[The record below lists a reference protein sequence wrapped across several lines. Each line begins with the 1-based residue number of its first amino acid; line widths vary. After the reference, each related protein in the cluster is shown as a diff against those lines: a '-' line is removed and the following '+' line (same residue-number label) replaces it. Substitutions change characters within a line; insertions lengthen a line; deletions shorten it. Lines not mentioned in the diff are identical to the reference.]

1 MDKHEY
7 AKMEF
12 FYKKDLFYLEKII
25 KPTTFHNKKK
35 DLLLSIDTFYAEWCP
50 NCHYDVKTLKEVF
63 NLFSEDL
70 VDFNLNMMLSS
81 DKDSINLEE
90 KLKIIEEID
99 ETLDAYKVEEL
110 SNIWQDIN
118 KEEILYLLNN
128 INKIHSSVLKNEIIS
143 TLSSAKIVPNGFTQE
158 EFNRFLINSLLK
170 LGDRKKAYEIIQ
182 SIDSSSDNIND
193 SYYKQFTLNYLLSTY
208 NLSEACNYRESIK
221 DLDLKSKTNFFLK
234 IDIFCLILEEKFD
247 QANLLNALLI
257 ETETI
262 QDDYFQ
268 FLLSK
273 LIDFENE
280 LENVIFS
287 DNSKDIFLYSAMHR
301 IANLPLNKNF
311 FNIDPINLSMPI
323 ILSFATDINLRLRAA
338 HFAFLENLINID
350 SLAALYQTVDFT
362 YDQLN
367 NPTEVLKTLNG
378 NVEIGMAYF
387 YQLINVQLLP
397 ITRLEAIIQ
406 FWEFAEENNLE
417 IIAYKISKKNLNTIE
432 PSSEISMYGP
442 SIAKAYIMSKDY
454 ENANKWLLF
463 AENAVNDKLSIS
475 KLNSAKLLLNL
486 YAIKEEENL
495 TNILYENLKYMSTNL
510 VDNNEENSNKI
521 EVLNLIF
528 SILNE
533 ENENPFKIQKKIQES
548 KEMPA
553 LYLLESIRNAS
564 KKNNQIRLLFNIIL
578 SIDGKKWTDI
588 HPEHLRII
596 LLNLQNYKEGTI
608 INNILLEVLEDNK
621 II

>member
-1 MDKHEY
+1 MRIALY
-7 AKMEF
+7 IIIS
-12 FYKKDLFYLEKII
+12 LFIKSTFANEVTII
-25 KPTTFHNKKK
+25 ELHNK
-35 DLLLSIDTFYAEWCP
+35 SIDQVLIENAE
-50 NCHYDVKTLKEVF
+50 NANNQQSNQEIITEDIQ
-63 NLFSEDL
+63 SE
-70 VDFNLNMMLSS
+70 N
-81 DKDSINLEE
+81 DSINLEE

-99 ETLDAYKVEEL
+99 ETLNSSEVEEL
-110 SNIWQDIN
+110 NNIWQEVN
-118 KEEILYLLNN
+118 KEELLYLLDN

-143 TLSSAKIVPNGFTQE
+143 TLASTKIVPSGFNQE

-170 LGDRKKAYEIIQ
+170 LGDRKKAYTIIQ
-182 SIDSSSDNIND
+182 SIDSSSNDTND

-221 DLDLKSKTNFFLK
+221 DLDLNSETNFFLK

-323 ILSFATDINLRLRAA
+323 ILSFATDINLRLKAA

-367 NPTEVLKTLNG
+367 NPSEVLSTLNG
-378 NVEIGMAYF
+378 NTEIGMAYF

-397 ITRLEAIIQ
+397 ITRLEAIVQ
-406 FWEFAEENNLE
+406 FWKFAEENNLE
-417 IIAYKISKKNLNTIE
+417 IIAYKISKKSLNTIE

-475 KLNSAKLLLNL
+475 KLNSSKLLLNL
-486 YAIKEEENL
+486 YAVNEEESL
-495 TNILYENLKYMSTNL
+495 TDILFENLKYMNTNL
-510 VDNNEENSNKI
+510 VDNKEENSNKI

-528 SILNE
+528 SILNN

-548 KEMPA
+548 KVMPA

-564 KKNNQIRLLFNIIL
+564 KKNNQIKLLFNVIL
-578 SIDGKKWTDI
+578 SINGKKWTDI

>member
-1 MDKHEY
+1 MRIALY
-7 AKMEF
+7 IIIS
-12 FYKKDLFYLEKII
+12 LFIKSTFANEVTII
-25 KPTTFHNKKK
+25 ELHNK
-35 DLLLSIDTFYAEWCP
+35 SIDQVLIENAE
-50 NCHYDVKTLKEVF
+50 NANNQQSNQEIITEDIQ
-63 NLFSEDL
+63 SE
-70 VDFNLNMMLSS
+70 N
-81 DKDSINLEE
+81 DSINLEE

-99 ETLDAYKVEEL
+99 ETLNSSEVEEL
-110 SNIWQDIN
+110 NNIWQEVN
-118 KEEILYLLNN
+118 KEELLYLLDN

-143 TLSSAKIVPNGFTQE
+143 TLASTKIVPSGFNQE

-170 LGDRKKAYEIIQ
+170 LGDRKKAYTIIQ
-182 SIDSSSDNIND
+182 SIDSSSNDTND

-221 DLDLKSKTNFFLK
+221 DLDLNSETNFFLK

-287 DNSKDIFLYSAMHR
+287 DSSKDIFLYSAMHR

-311 FNIDPINLSMPI
+311 FNTDPINLSMPI

-367 NPTEVLKTLNG
+367 NPSEVLNTLNG

-417 IIAYKISKKNLNTIE
+417 IIAYKISKKSLNTIE

-442 SIAKAYIMSKDY
+442 SIAKAYIMSTDY

-463 AENAVNDKLSIS
+463 AESSINDKLSIS
-475 KLNSAKLLLNL
+475 KLNSSKLLLNL
-486 YAIKEEENL
+486 YAIKEEDNL
-495 TNILYENLKYMSTNL
+495 TDILYENLKYMSTNL
-510 VDNNEENSNKI
+510 VDNNDENSNKI

-528 SILNE
+528 SILNN

>member
-1 MDKHEY
+1 MRITLY
-7 AKMEF
+7 IIILF
-12 FYKKDLFYLEKII
+12 FIKSTFANEITII
-25 KPTTFHNKKK
+25 ELHNK
-35 DLLLSIDTFYAEWCP
+35 SIDQVLIENFE
-50 NCHYDVKTLKEVF
+50 NENNQQSKQEII
-63 NLFSEDL
+63 SEDIQN
-70 VDFNLNMMLSS
+70 DN

-99 ETLDAYKVEEL
+99 ETLNSNKVEEL
-110 SNIWQDIN
+110 NNIWQEVN

-143 TLSSAKIVPNGFTQE
+143 TLASTKIVPNGFSEE

-170 LGDRKKAYEIIQ
+170 LGDRKKAYEIIL
-182 SIDSSSDNIND
+182 SIDSSTDNINN

-208 NLSEACNYRESIK
+208 SLSEACNYRESIK
-221 DLDLKSKTNFFLK
+221 DLDLNSETNFFLK

-287 DNSKDIFLYSAMHR
+287 DNSRDIFLYSAMHR

-323 ILSFATDINLRLRAA
+323 ILSFATDINLRLKAA

-350 SLAALYQTVDFT
+350 SLSALYQTVDFT

-367 NPTEVLKTLNG
+367 NPSEVLNTLNG
-378 NVEIGMAYF
+378 NIEIGMAYF

-406 FWEFAEENNLE
+406 FWEFAEKNNLE
-417 IIAYKISKKNLNTIE
+417 IIAYKISKKSLNTIE
-432 PSSEISMYGP
+432 PSSEISIYGP
-442 SIAKAYIMSKDY
+442 SIAKAYVMSKDF

-463 AENAVNDKLSIS
+463 AENSVDDQLSIS
-475 KLNSAKLLLNL
+475 KLNSSKLLFNL
-486 YAIKEEENL
+486 YSIKDEENL
-495 TNILYENLKYMSTNL
+495 TNILFENLKFMNTNL
-510 VDNNEENSNKI
+510 IANNNEYETKV

-528 SILNE
+528 SLLNS
-533 ENENPFKIQKKIQES
+533 ENDNPFKIQRKIQES

-553 LYLLESIRNAS
+553 LYLLESIRSAS
-564 KKNNQIRLLFNIIL
+564 SQNNEIRLLFNIIL
-578 SIDGKKWTDI
+578 SINGKKWQDI
-588 HPEHLRII
+588 HPEHLRVI
-596 LLNLQNYKEGTI
+596 LLSLQNYKEGTI
-608 INNILLEVLEDNK
+608 INNVLLEVLEDNK

>member
-1 MDKHEY
+1 MRIVLY
-7 AKMEF
+7 IVISF
-12 FYKKDLFYLEKII
+12 FIKSTFANEITII
-25 KPTTFHNKKK
+25 ELHNK
-35 DLLLSIDTFYAEWCP
+35 SIDQVLIE
-50 NCHYDVKTLKEVF
+50 N
-63 NLFSEDL
+63 SENANNQQSNEEIIAADIQS
-70 VDFNLNMMLSS
+70 DNDSS
-81 DKDSINLEE
+81 NLEE

-99 ETLDAYKVEEL
+99 ETLSANKVEEL
-110 SNIWQDIN
+110 NNIWQDIN
-118 KEEILYLLNN
+118 KEEILYLVNN

-143 TLSSAKIVPNGFTQE
+143 TLSSTKIVPSGFTQE

-170 LGDRKKAYEIIQ
+170 LGDRKKVYEIIQ
-182 SIDSSSDNIND
+182 SIDNSSDSIND
-193 SYYKQFTLNYLLSTY
+193 SYYKQFTLNYLLSKY

-221 DLDLKSKTNFFLK
+221 DLDLNSETNFFLK
-234 IDIFCLILEEKFD
+234 IDIFCLVLEEKFD

-280 LENVIFS
+280 LENDIFS

-311 FNIDPINLSMPI
+311 FNTDPINLSMPI
-323 ILSFATDINLRLRAA
+323 ILSFATDINLRLKAA

-350 SLAALYQTVDFT
+350 SLSALYQTVDFT
-362 YDQLN
+362 YDELN
-367 NPTEVLKTLNG
+367 NPSDVLNTLNG
-378 NVEIGMAYF
+378 NIEIGMAYF

-417 IIAYKISKKNLNTIE
+417 IIAYKISKKSLNTIE

-475 KLNSAKLLLNL
+475 KLNSSKLLLHL
-486 YAIKEEENL
+486 YAVKEEESL
-495 TNILYENLKYMSTNL
+495 TDILYENLKYMSTNL
-510 VDNNEENSNKI
+510 VDTNDENSNKI

-528 SILNE
+528 SILNND
-533 ENENPFKIQKKIQES
+533 NENPFKIRKKIQES

-553 LYLLESIRNAS
+553 LYLLESIRSAS
-564 KKNNQIRLLFNIIL
+564 KNNNQIKLLFNIIL

>member
-1 MDKHEY
+1 
-7 AKMEF
+7 
-12 FYKKDLFYLEKII
+12 
-25 KPTTFHNKKK
+25 
-35 DLLLSIDTFYAEWCP
+35 
-50 NCHYDVKTLKEVF
+50 
-63 NLFSEDL
+63 
-70 VDFNLNMMLSS
+70 
-81 DKDSINLEE
+81 
-90 KLKIIEEID
+90 
-99 ETLDAYKVEEL
+99 
-110 SNIWQDIN
+110 
-118 KEEILYLLNN
+118 
-128 INKIHSSVLKNEIIS
+128 
-143 TLSSAKIVPNGFTQE
+143 
-158 EFNRFLINSLLK
+158 
-170 LGDRKKAYEIIQ
+170 
-182 SIDSSSDNIND
+182 
-193 SYYKQFTLNYLLSTY
+193 
-208 NLSEACNYRESIK
+208 
-221 DLDLKSKTNFFLK
+221 
-234 IDIFCLILEEKFD
+234 
-247 QANLLNALLI
+247 
-257 ETETI
+257 
-262 QDDYFQ
+262 
-268 FLLSK
+268 
-273 LIDFENE
+273 
-280 LENVIFS
+280 
-287 DNSKDIFLYSAMHR
+287 MHR

-311 FNIDPINLSMPI
+311 FNTDPINLSMPI

-367 NPTEVLKTLNG
+367 NPSEVLNTLNG

-417 IIAYKISKKNLNTIE
+417 IIAYKISKKSLNTIE

-442 SIAKAYIMSKDY
+442 SIAKAYIMSTDY

-463 AENAVNDKLSIS
+463 AESSINDKLSIS
-475 KLNSAKLLLNL
+475 KLNSSKLLLNL
-486 YAIKEEENL
+486 YAIKEEDNL
-495 TNILYENLKYMSTNL
+495 TDILYENLKYMSTNL
-510 VDNNEENSNKI
+510 VDNNDENSNKI

-528 SILNE
+528 SILNN

>member
-1 MDKHEY
+1 MRIALH
-7 AKMEF
+7 
-12 FYKKDLFYLEKII
+12 II
-25 KPTTFHNKKK
+25 ILVFIKSTFANEITIIELHNK
-35 DLLLSIDTFYAEWCP
+35 SIDQILIENFENENNQETEQEIIVE
-50 NCHYDVKTLKEVF
+50 DVQ
-63 NLFSEDL
+63 
-70 VDFNLNMMLSS
+70 S

-99 ETLDAYKVEEL
+99 ETLNTDKVEEIN
-110 SNIWQDIN
+110 NIWQDVN
-118 KEEILYLLNN
+118 KEEILYLVNN
-128 INKIHSSVLKNEIIS
+128 INKIHSTVLKNEIVS
-143 TLSSAKIVPNGFTQE
+143 TLASTKTVPNGFTQE
-158 EFNRFLINSLLK
+158 EFSRFLINSLLK
-170 LGDRKKAYEIIQ
+170 LGDRKKAYEMIQ
-182 SIDSSSDNIND
+182 LIDSSSDNIND
-193 SYYKQFTLNYLLSTY
+193 SYYKEFTLNYLLSTY
-208 NLSEACNYRESIK
+208 DLSEACNYRESIK
-221 DLDLKSKTNFFLK
+221 DLDLNSKTNFFLK

-287 DNSKDIFLYSAMHR
+287 DNSRDIFLYSAMHR

-323 ILSFATDINLRLRAA
+323 ILSFATDINLRLKAA

-350 SLAALYQTVDFT
+350 SLSALYQTVDFT

-367 NPTEVLKTLNG
+367 NPSEMLNTLNG
-378 NVEIGMAYF
+378 NIEIGMAYF

-406 FWEFAEENNLE
+406 FWKFAEENNLE
-417 IIAYKISKKNLNTIE
+417 SVAYQISKKSLNTIE

-463 AENAVNDKLSIS
+463 AESSVNDKLSIS
-475 KLNSAKLLLNL
+475 KLNSSKLLLNL
-486 YAIKEEENL
+486 YAINEEENL
-495 TNILYENLKYMSTNL
+495 SDILYENLKYMNTNL
-510 VDNNEENSNKI
+510 VDNNESNSNKI

-528 SILNE
+528 SILNN
-533 ENENPFKIQKKIQES
+533 ENENPFKLQKKIQEN

-564 KKNNQIRLLFNIIL
+564 KKNNQIILLFNIIL

-608 INNILLEVLEDNK
+608 INNILLEVLEDNR

>member
-1 MDKHEY
+1 MRIALY
-7 AKMEF
+7 III
-12 FYKKDLFYLEKII
+12 LFCI
-25 KPTTFHNKKK
+25 KPTFANEITIIELHNK
-35 DLLLSIDTFYAEWCP
+35 SIDQILIENSENENNQQSKQEIIAE
-50 NCHYDVKTLKEVF
+50 DIQ
-63 NLFSEDL
+63 
-70 VDFNLNMMLSS
+70 S

-99 ETLDAYKVEEL
+99 ETLNTYKVKEL
-110 SNIWQDIN
+110 NNIWQDIN

-170 LGDRKKAYEIIQ
+170 LGDRKKVYEIIQ
-182 SIDSSSDNIND
+182 SIDSSSDNINN

-221 DLDLKSKTNFFLK
+221 DLDLNSKTNFFLK

-287 DNSKDIFLYSAMHR
+287 DNSRDIFLYSAMHR

-323 ILSFATDINLRLRAA
+323 ILSFATDINLRLKAA

-350 SLAALYQTVDFT
+350 SLSALYQTVDFT

-367 NPTEVLKTLNG
+367 NPSEVLNNLNG

-417 IIAYKISKKNLNTIE
+417 SIAYQISKKSLNTIE

-442 SIAKAYIMSKDY
+442 SIAKAYIMSKEY

-463 AENAVNDKLSIS
+463 AESAVDDKLSIS
-475 KLNSAKLLLNL
+475 KLNSSKLLLNL
-486 YAIKEEENL
+486 YAINEEENL
-495 TNILYENLKYMSTNL
+495 TDILY
-510 VDNNEENSNKI
+510 
-521 EVLNLIF
+521 
-528 SILNE
+528 
-533 ENENPFKIQKKIQES
+533 
-548 KEMPA
+548 
-553 LYLLESIRNAS
+553 
-564 KKNNQIRLLFNIIL
+564 
-578 SIDGKKWTDI
+578 
-588 HPEHLRII
+588 
-596 LLNLQNYKEGTI
+596 
-608 INNILLEVLEDNK
+608 
-621 II
+621 

>member
-1 MDKHEY
+1 MRIALY
-7 AKMEF
+7 IIILF
-12 FYKKDLFYLEKII
+12 FIKSTFANEITII
-25 KPTTFHNKKK
+25 ELHNK
-35 DLLLSIDTFYAEWCP
+35 SIDQVLIE
-50 NCHYDVKTLKEVF
+50 NSENENNQQSKQEII
-63 NLFSEDL
+63 SEDIK
-70 VDFNLNMMLSS
+70 NN
-81 DKDSINLEE
+81 KDSINLEE

-99 ETLDAYKVEEL
+99 ETLSTNKVQEL
-110 SNIWQDIN
+110 NNIWQDIN
-118 KEEILYLLNN
+118 KEEIIYLVSN
-128 INKIHSSVLKNEIIS
+128 INKIHSSILKNEIIS
-143 TLSSAKIVPNGFTQE
+143 TLASTTIVPNGFTQE
-158 EFNRFLINSLLK
+158 DFNRFLINSLLK

-182 SIDSSSDNIND
+182 SIDSSSDSINN

-221 DLDLKSKTNFFLK
+221 DLDLNSKTNFFLK

-257 ETETI
+257 ETEKI

-273 LIDFENE
+273 LIDLENE
-280 LENVIFS
+280 LENIIFS
-287 DNSKDIFLYSAMHR
+287 DNSRDIFLYSAMHR

-311 FNIDPINLSMPI
+311 FNTDPINLSMPI
-323 ILSFATDINLRLRAA
+323 ILSFATDINLRLKAA

-350 SLAALYQTVDFT
+350 SLSALYQTVDFT

-367 NPTEVLKTLNG
+367 NPSEVLNNLNG
-378 NVEIGMAYF
+378 DIEIGMAYF

-417 IIAYKISKKNLNTIE
+417 SIAYQISKKSLNTIE

-463 AENAVNDKLSIS
+463 AESAVDDKLSIS
-475 KLNSAKLLLNL
+475 KLNSSKLLLNL
-486 YAIKEEENL
+486 YSINEEENL

-528 SILNE
+528 SILNN

-564 KKNNQIRLLFNIIL
+564 IKNNQIRLLFYIIL

>member
-1 MDKHEY
+1 MRIALY
-7 AKMEF
+7 IIIS
-12 FYKKDLFYLEKII
+12 LFIKSTLASEITII
-25 KPTTFHNKKK
+25 ELHNK
-35 DLLLSIDTFYAEWCP
+35 SIDQVLIENSENADNQQSNQEIIAE
-50 NCHYDVKTLKEVF
+50 DIQ
-63 NLFSEDL
+63 SENDA
-70 VDFNLNMMLSS
+70 
-81 DKDSINLEE
+81 INLEE
-90 KLKIIEEID
+90 KIKIIDEID
-99 ETLDAYKVEEL
+99 ETLNANKVEEL
-110 SNIWQDIN
+110 NNIWQEVN
-118 KEEILYLLNN
+118 KEEILYLVNN
-128 INKIHSSVLKNEIIS
+128 INNIHSSVLKKEIIS
-143 TLSSAKIVPNGFTQE
+143 TLASTKLVPSGFNQD
-158 EFNRFLINSLLK
+158 EFNRFVINSLIK

-182 SIDSSSDNIND
+182 SIDSSSDNINN

-221 DLDLKSKTNFFLK
+221 DLDLNSETNFFLK

-257 ETETI
+257 ETETV

-273 LIDFENE
+273 LINFESE

-323 ILSFATDINLRLRAA
+323 ILSFATDINLRLKAA

-367 NPTEVLKTLNG
+367 NPSEVLSTLNG
-378 NVEIGMAYF
+378 NTEIGMAYF

-397 ITRLEAIIQ
+397 ITRLEAIVQ
-406 FWEFAEENNLE
+406 FWKFAEENNLE
-417 IIAYKISKKNLNTIE
+417 IIAYKISKKSLNTIE

-475 KLNSAKLLLNL
+475 KLNSSKLLLNL
-486 YAIKEEENL
+486 YAVNEEESL
-495 TNILYENLKYMSTNL
+495 TDILFENLKYMNTNL
-510 VDNNEENSNKI
+510 VDNKEENSNKI

-528 SILNE
+528 SILNN

-548 KEMPA
+548 KVMPA
-553 LYLLESIRNAS
+553 LYLLESIRSAS
-564 KKNNQIRLLFNIIL
+564 KKNNQIKLLFNVIL
-578 SIDGKKWTDI
+578 SINGKKWTDI

>member
-1 MDKHEY
+1 MRIALY
-7 AKMEF
+7 IIIS
-12 FYKKDLFYLEKII
+12 LFIKSTFANEITII
-25 KPTTFHNKKK
+25 ELHNK
-35 DLLLSIDTFYAEWCP
+35 SIDQVLIE
-50 NCHYDVKTLKEVF
+50 NSENENNQQSKQEII
-63 NLFSEDL
+63 SEDIQN
-70 VDFNLNMMLSS
+70 DN

-118 KEEILYLLNN
+118 KEEILYLLKN

-221 DLDLKSKTNFFLK
+221 DLDLNSKTNFFLK

-273 LIDFENE
+273 LINFESE
-280 LENVIFS
+280 LENIIFS

-323 ILSFATDINLRLRAA
+323 ILSFATDINLRLKAA

-367 NPTEVLKTLNG
+367 NPSDVLSTLNG
-378 NVEIGMAYF
+378 NIEIGMAYF

-417 IIAYKISKKNLNTIE
+417 SIAYQISKKSLNTIE

-475 KLNSAKLLLNL
+475 KLNSSKLLLNL
-486 YAIKEEENL
+486 HVVKEEESL
-495 TNILYENLKYMSTNL
+495 TDTLYENLKYMNTNL
-510 VDNNEENSNKI
+510 VDTNEENSNKI

-528 SILNE
+528 SILNS

-564 KKNNQIRLLFNIIL
+564 KTNNQIKLLFNIVL